1 MQRAHPSWS
10 RPPRSLAI
18 AWLLTK
24 LDRLARSTRDLLNTL
39 AAIAAAG
46 ASFKS
51 LGDQWAD
58 TTTPHGR
65 LMLTVLG
72 GLAEFERHLI
82 LARTS
87 EGRQRAQSTGVRF
100 GRKPKLTAH
109 QQQEALARRVNGE
122 ALVDIARTCNVSHS
136 TISRL
141 AGQRAGAGGGAG
153 PDHSI
158 PPIQWRRINGY
169 CNCKRVGVMVNR
181 RR

>member
-1 MQRAHPSWS
+1 MAGDT
-10 RPPRSLAI
+10 LVVC
-18 AWLLTK
+18 K

-39 AAIAAAG
+39 AAIADAG

-51 LGDQWAD
+51 LGDAWAD

-87 EGRQRAQSTGVRF
+87 EGRQRAQQRGVRF
-100 GRKPKLTAH
+100 GRKPKLTLH
-109 QQQEALARRVNGE
+109 QQQEALARRARGE
-122 ALVDIARTCNVSHS
+122 ALTDIARSYAVSHS

-141 AGQRAGAGGGAG
+141 GTIACSSAHR
-153 PDHSI
+153 P
-158 PPIQWRRINGY
+158 
-169 CNCKRVGVMVNR
+169 
-181 RR
+181 